1 MRLRLAGA
9 LAGLV
14 LLLAACTTPGAPAP
28 STGAATTSVPSS
40 SPVPSAPPSTA
51 PPTSTPPSS
60 ASPTL
65 SSTTNPT
72 PTTTTP
78 TYPEDPVDPR
88 WRFFTTDRTRY
99 TSAWFAGAHRVMI
112 GFGCTIAPYYAHDPR
127 CPGKQGFHH
136 GIDVVMPC
144 GTPLTSAVDGV
155 VAPASGPGKP
165 DAAYGAYAF
174 RIRVATAGVDIL
186 IGHVRTVDVRP
197 GQAVARSQRIA
208 LSGDEGAPDGC
219 HLHFEVRSAAG
230 GLATARDPLPLL
242 GLHPVG

>member
-1 MRLRLAGA
+1 
-9 LAGLV
+9 
-14 LLLAACTTPGAPAP
+14 
-28 STGAATTSVPSS
+28 
-40 SPVPSAPPSTA
+40 
-51 PPTSTPPSS
+51 
-60 ASPTL
+60 
-65 SSTTNPT
+65 
-72 PTTTTP
+72 
-78 TYPEDPVDPR
+78 
-88 WRFFTTDRTRY
+88 
-99 TSAWFAGAHRVMI
+99 MI
-112 GFGCTIAPYYAHDPR
+112 GFGCTTAPYYAHDPR

-197 GQAVARSQRIA
+197 GQAVARGQRIA

-219 HLHFEVRSAAG
+219 HLHVEVRSAAG

>member
-9 LAGLV
+9 LAGLA
-14 LLLAACTTPGAPAP
+14 LLLAGCSTPGGPAP
-28 STGAATTSVPSS
+28 SPVAATTSVPSS
-40 SPVPSAPPSTA
+40 SPLPST
-51 PPTSTPPSS
+51 PPTSTPPTR
-60 ASPTL
+60 P
-65 SSTTNPT
+65 STTTPT

-112 GFGCTIAPYYAHDPR
+112 GFGCTTAPYYAHDPR

-155 VAPASGPGKP
+155 VAPASGPEKP

-197 GQAVARSQRIA
+197 GQAVARGQRIA

-219 HLHFEVRSAAG
+219 HLHVEVRSAAG

>member
-9 LAGLV
+9 LAGLG
-14 LLLAACTTPGAPAP
+14 LLLAGCSTPGGPAP
-28 STGAATTSVPSS
+28 STVAATTSVPSS
-40 SPVPSAPPSTA
+40 SPLPST
-51 PPTSTPPSS
+51 PPTSTPPTR
-60 ASPTL
+60 P
-65 SSTTNPT
+65 STTTPT

-78 TYPEDPVDPR
+78 TYPEDPADPR

-112 GFGCTIAPYYAHDPR
+112 GFGCTTAPYYAHDPR

-197 GQAVARSQRIA
+197 GQAVARGQRIA
-208 LSGDEGAPDGC
+208 LSADEGAPDGC
-219 HLHFEVRSAAG
+219 HLHVEVRSAAG

-242 GLHPVG
+242 GLHPLG

>member
-1 MRLRLAGA
+1 M
-9 LAGLV
+9 
-14 LLLAACTTPGAPAP
+14 P
-28 STGAATTSVPSS
+28 ST
-40 SPVPSAPPSTA
+40 
-51 PPTSTPPSS
+51 PPTSTPPTR
-60 ASPTL
+60 P
-65 SSTTNPT
+65 STTTPT

-78 TYPEDPVDPR
+78 TYPEDPADPR
-88 WRFFTTDRTRY
+88 WRYFTADRTRY

-112 GFGCTIAPYYAHDPR
+112 GFGCTTAPYYAHDPR

-165 DAAYGAYAF
+165 DGAYGAYAF

-197 GQAVARSQRIA
+197 GQPSRVASASRCPPTRARRTVATCTSRCDRPRAVWPPPATRCPCSGCT
-208 LSGDEGAPDGC
+208 LSA
-219 HLHFEVRSAAG
+219 EVRSFRALSRGLPG
-230 GLATARDPLPLL
+230 GLGGGFGRMS
-242 GLHPVG
+242 G

>member
-9 LAGLV
+9 IAGLG
-14 LLLAACTTPGAPAP
+14 LLLAGCSTPGGPAP
-28 STGAATTSVPSS
+28 STVAATTSVPSS
-40 SPVPSAPPSTA
+40 SPLPST
-51 PPTSTPPSS
+51 PPTSTPPT
-60 ASPTL
+60 SPT
-65 SSTTNPT
+65 TTTRTPTTTTPT

-78 TYPEDPVDPR
+78 AFPEDPVDPR

-112 GFGCTIAPYYAHDPR
+112 GFGCTTAPYYAHDPR

-165 DAAYGAYAF
+165 DGAYGAYAF

-186 IGHVRTVDVRP
+186 IGHVHTVDVRP
-197 GQAVARSQRIA
+197 GQAVARGQRIA
-208 LSGDEGAPDGC
+208 LSADEGAPDGC

-242 GLHPVG
+242 GLHAVG

>member
-9 LAGLV
+9 LVGLA
-14 LLLAACTTPGAPAP
+14 LLLAACSTPDGPAP
-28 STGAATTSVPSS
+28 STVAATTSVPSS
-40 SPVPSAPPSTA
+40 SPMPST
-51 PPTSTPPSS
+51 PPTS
-60 ASPTL
+60 SPRTRP
-65 SSTTNPT
+65 STTTPT

-78 TYPEDPVDPR
+78 TYPEDPADPR
-88 WRFFTTDRTRY
+88 WRFFTADRTRY

-112 GFGCTIAPYYAHDPR
+112 GFGCTTAPYYAHDPR

-155 VAPASGPGKP
+155 VAPAFGPGKP

-197 GQAVARSQRIA
+197 GQAVARGQRIA
-208 LSGDEGAPDGC
+208 LSADEGAPDGC

>member
-9 LAGLV
+9 LAGLG
-14 LLLAACTTPGAPAP
+14 LLIAGCSTPGGPAP
-28 STGAATTSVPSS
+28 WTVAVTTSVPSS
-40 SPVPSAPPSTA
+40 SPMPST
-51 PPTSTPPSS
+51 PPTSTPP
-60 ASPTL
+60 PEHHHPDTDDDHPDL
-65 SSTTNPT
+65 
-72 PTTTTP
+72 
-78 TYPEDPVDPR
+78 PEDPADPR
-88 WRFFTTDRTRY
+88 WRFFTADRTRY

-112 GFGCTIAPYYAHDPR
+112 GFGCTTAPYYAHDPR

-155 VAPASGPGKP
+155 VAPAFGPGKP

-174 RIRVATAGVDIL
+174 RIRVATAGVDVL

-197 GQAVARSQRIA
+197 GQAVARGQRIA

-219 HLHFEVRSAAG
+219 HLHVEVRSAAG

>member
-28 STGAATTSVPSS
+28 STGAASTSVPSS
-40 SPVPSAPPSTA
+40 SPVPSAPPSSA
-51 PPTSTPPSS
+51 PPTS
-60 ASPTL
+60 AA
-65 SSTTNPT
+65 

-78 TYPEDPVDPR
+78 TYPEDPADPR
-88 WRFFTTDRTRY
+88 WRFFTADRTRY

-112 GFGCTIAPYYAHDPR
+112 GFGCTTAPYYAHDPR

-155 VAPASGPGKP
+155 VALS
-165 DAAYGAYAF
+165 
-174 RIRVATAGVDIL
+174 L
-186 IGHVRTVDVRP
+186 IH
-197 GQAVARSQRIA
+197 I
-208 LSGDEGAPDGC
+208 
-219 HLHFEVRSAAG
+219 
-230 GLATARDPLPLL
+230 
-242 GLHPVG
+242 

>member
-9 LAGLV
+9 IAGLG
-14 LLLAACTTPGAPAP
+14 LLLAGCSTPGGPAP
-28 STGAATTSVPSS
+28 STVAATTSVPSS
-40 SPVPSAPPSTA
+40 SPLPST
-51 PPTSTPPSS
+51 PPTSTPPTR
-60 ASPTL
+60 P
-65 SSTTNPT
+65 STTTPT

-78 TYPEDPVDPR
+78 TYPEDPADPR
-88 WRFFTTDRTRY
+88 WRFFTADRTRY

-112 GFGCTIAPYYAHDPR
+112 GFGCTTAPYYPHDPR

-197 GQAVARSQRIA
+197 GQAVARGQRIA

-219 HLHFEVRSAAG
+219 HLHVEVRSAAG

>member
-9 LAGLV
+9 IAGLG
-14 LLLAACTTPGAPAP
+14 LLLAGCSTPGGPAP
-28 STGAATTSVPSS
+28 STVAATTSVLSS
-40 SPVPSAPPSTA
+40 SPMPST
-51 PPTSTPPSS
+51 PPTSTPPTR
-60 ASPTL
+60 P
-65 SSTTNPT
+65 STTTPT

-78 TYPEDPVDPR
+78 TYPEDPADPR

-136 GIDVVMPC
+136 GVDVAMPC

-197 GQAVARSQRIA
+197 GQAVARGQRIA
-208 LSGDEGAPDGC
+208 LSADEGAPDGC
-219 HLHFEVRSAAG
+219 HLHVEVRSAAG

>member
-9 LAGLV
+9 LAGLA
-14 LLLAACTTPGAPAP
+14 LLLAACSTPGAPAP
-28 STGAATTSVPSS
+28 ATVTATTTSVPSTRTTT
-40 SPVPSAPPSTA
+40 SAT
-51 PPTSTPPSS
+51 PTSTPPSS
-60 ASPTL
+60 TSIATTP
-65 SSTTNPT
+65 SSTK
-72 PTTTTP
+72 TTTA
-78 TYPEDPVDPR
+78 YPEDPVDPR

-99 TSAWFAGAHRVMI
+99 ASAWFAGAHRVMI
-112 GFGCTIAPYYAHDPR
+112 GFGCTTAPYYAHDSR
-127 CPGKQGFHH
+127 CPGQQGFHH

-174 RIRVATAGVDIL
+174 RIRVASAGVDIL

-197 GQAVARSQRIA
+197 GQAVARGQRIA